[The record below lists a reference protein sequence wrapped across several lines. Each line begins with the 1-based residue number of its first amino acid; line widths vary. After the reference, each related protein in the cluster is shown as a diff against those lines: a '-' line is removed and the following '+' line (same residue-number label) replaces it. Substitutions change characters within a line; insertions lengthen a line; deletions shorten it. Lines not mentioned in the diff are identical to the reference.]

1 MPSGLIARD
10 LFTHMRKI
18 IVLVAICRLVAI
30 CSLFEA
36 GLAFAQSADE
46 FDAWMRTIDE
56 KNQSVQRNIA
66 GKDAAAAADDAKSL
80 QDTFRLVEG
89 FWKQRGN
96 AQDAVDLSRKAGERA
111 AEVAKSIAVKDFET
125 ASTQSIRIAETC
137 TACHRLYRPL
147 F

>member
-1 MPSGLIARD
+1 MVIFGLCILSAASI
-10 LFTHMRKI
+10 M
-18 IVLVAICRLVAI
+18 
-30 CSLFEA
+30 
-36 GLAFAQSADE
+36 FAQSADE

-66 GKDAAAAADDAKSL
+66 DKDAKAAADDAKAL
-80 QDTFRLVEG
+80 EDTFKLVEG

-96 AQDAVDLSRKAGERA
+96 AQDAVALAQKAGERA
-111 AEVAKSIAVKDFET
+111 AEVAKSIAAKDFEA
-125 ASTQSIRIAETC
+125 ASTQSIKIAETC

>member
-1 MPSGLIARD
+1 
-10 LFTHMRKI
+10 MRT
-18 IVLVAICRLVAI
+18 LVTLSFLA
-30 CSLFEA
+30 SLA
-36 GLAFAQSADE
+36 CLAFAQSADE

-66 GKDAAAAADDAKSL
+66 ARDDKAAAGDAKTL
-80 QDTFRLVEG
+80 QDTFKLVEG
-89 FWKQRGN
+89 FWMQRGK

-111 AEVAKSIAVKDFET
+111 AEVAKMIAAKDFEA
-125 ASTQSIRIAETC
+125 ASTQSIKIAETC

>member
-1 MPSGLIARD
+1 
-10 LFTHMRKI
+10 MRKI
-18 IVLVAICRLVAI
+18 VIIGFI
-30 CSLFEA
+30 A

-66 GKDAAAAADDAKSL
+66 GKDAKAAAEDAKAL
-80 QDTFRLVEG
+80 QDTFKLVEG

-96 AQDAVDLSRKAGERA
+96 AQDAVNLAQKAGERA
-111 AEVAKSIAVKDFET
+111 ADVARSIAANDFDA
-125 ASTQSIRIAETC
+125 ASTQSIKIAETC

>member
-1 MPSGLIARD
+1 MVILGLCVFSAASI
-10 LFTHMRKI
+10 M
-18 IVLVAICRLVAI
+18 
-30 CSLFEA
+30 
-36 GLAFAQSADE
+36 FAQSADE

-66 GKDAAAAADDAKSL
+66 DKDAKSAADDAKTL
-80 QDTFRLVEG
+80 EDTFKLVEG

-96 AQDAVDLSRKAGERA
+96 AQDAVALAQKAGERA
-111 AEVAKSIAVKDFET
+111 ADVAKSIAAKDFDA
-125 ASTQSIRIAETC
+125 ASNQSIKIAETC

>member
-1 MPSGLIARD
+1 
-10 LFTHMRKI
+10 MRKI
-18 IVLVAICRLVAI
+18 FIIGFI
-30 CSLFEA
+30 A

-46 FDAWMRTIDE
+46 FDVWMRTIDE

-66 GKDAAAAADDAKSL
+66 GKDAKAAAEDAKAL
-80 QDTFRLVEG
+80 QDTFKLVEG

-96 AQDAVDLSRKAGERA
+96 AQDAVNLAQKAGERA
-111 AEVAKSIAVKDFET
+111 ADVARLIAANDFDA
-125 ASTQSIRIAETC
+125 ASTQSIKIAETC